1 MNNNIDETK
10 SKVIGVVVAKDI
22 ETARA
27 AAKLVKA
34 SPRKYL
40 EELLKVLGKCC
51 FRWLTR
57 KRRCQC

>member
-1 MNNNIDETK
+1 MNNNIETI

-34 SPRKYL
+34 SPWKAL
-40 EELLKVLGKCC
+40 EILLQV
-51 FRWLTR
+51 
-57 KRRCQC
+57 

>member
-1 MNNNIDETK
+1 MNKNIETI

-40 EELLKVLGKCC
+40 EELLKVLCKCR

>member
-1 MNNNIDETK
+1 MNNNIETI

-40 EELLKVLGKCC
+40 EELLKGKCC